1 MLVNCP
7 KTLDFK
13 ISIVRDAGVSKPGMR
28 IRGLACPP
36 AAMYCNHF
44 FFFFLA
50 ASVSSVLSIFLWL
63 CTLLP
68 VPSNKTAVGTLRG

>member
-44 FFFFLA
+44 FFFFFGCLSEFSSEYFSVA
-50 ASVSSVLSIFLWL
+50 MYSTASSIQ
-63 CTLLP
+63 
-68 VPSNKTAVGTLRG
+68 

>member
-13 ISIVRDAGVSKPGMR
+13 ISSVRDAGVPKPGMR

-36 AAMYCNHF
+36 AAMYRNY
-44 FFFFLA
+44 FFFLA
-50 ASVSSVLSIFLWL
+50 ASLSSVLSIFLWP